1 MQISRILFMI
11 SLASRSIFGLL
22 VALGLWCAVEVT
34 AAPTSAPKPGLELA
48 RLKELD
54 NPSRS
59 PAQRANLGLRLYR
72 DEMVNPTPRPGPPY
86 TSVVTHDYVL
96 AQITRKL
103 AESDADAVTLRKTW
117 ERMNPGEVKD
127 SLAIA
132 LLLRETG
139 KAKVK
144 SQKAT
149 GDGADGDAKLR
160 EDLRAK
166 VAAYVLDRQH
176 PLRLRELGV
185 VALGRLAVQEN
196 DASLGP
202 TLAQVIREDVQGQY
216 KTAPDAAGKGGVL
229 VFPVRRAAAEA
240 IQAMDKAGM
249 LLESYVTAAAKQ
261 AQFEV
266 KLSPPPVRPAA
277 ATK

>member
-1 MQISRILFMI
+1 MLHNSRILMLTI
-11 SLASRSIFGLL
+11 CT
-22 VALGLWCAVEVT
+22 CAFVSCQSE
-34 AAPTSAPKPGLELA
+34 AATELPLERKPEFNLS

-54 NPSRS
+54 NPSRTPS
-59 PAQRANLGLRLYR
+59 QRANLGLRLYR
-72 DEMVNPTPRPGPPY
+72 DEMVTPTPRPGPPY
-86 TSVVTHDYVL
+86 TSIVTHDYVL

-127 SLAIA
+127 SLTIA
-132 LLLRETG
+132 LLLRDAE

-144 SQKAT
+144 SKKANRES
-149 GDGADGDAKLR
+149 ADGEAKLR
-160 EDLRAK
+160 EDLRTR
-166 VAAYVLDRQH
+166 VSAYVVDRRH

-185 VALGRLAVQEN
+185 VALGKLAVQEN
-196 DASLGP
+196 DASVGP
-202 TLAQVIREDVQGQY
+202 SLAQVIREDVQGQY
-216 KTAPDAAGKGGVL
+216 KAAGQGGTGRVL

-266 KLSPPPVRPAA
+266 KLPPSPTPRPAA
-277 ATK
+277 PAK

>member
-1 MQISRILFMI
+1 MIKLTSSSVFSLFVM
-11 SLASRSIFGLL
+11 
-22 VALGLWCAVEVT
+22 LGLWCATELT
-34 AAPTSAPKPGLELA
+34 AAPVPTPKVGVELS

-54 NPSRS
+54 NPSRT
-59 PAQRANLGLRLYR
+59 PAQRANFGLRLYR

-86 TSVVTHDYVL
+86 TSIVTHDYVL

-103 AESDADAVTLRKTW
+103 AEADADAGTLRKTW

-127 SLAIA
+127 SLTIG
-132 LLLRETG
+132 LLLRETE

-144 SQKAT
+144 SKKAT
-149 GDGADGDAKLR
+149 GERPANGGDPKLR

-166 VAAYVLDRQH
+166 VSAYVVDRQH

-185 VALGRLAVQEN
+185 IALGKLAVQEN
-196 DASLGP
+196 DASIGP
-202 TLAQVIREDVQGQY
+202 TLAQVLREDVQGQY

-240 IQAMDKAGM
+240 IQAMDQAGM
-249 LLESYVTAAAKQ
+249 LLESYVTAAVKQ

-266 KLSPPPVRPAA
+266 KLAPAPTRPAA

>member
-1 MQISRILFMI
+1 MLHHSRILILTICIGVFVSCQSDAATVMP
-11 SLASRSIFGLL
+11 LAR
-22 VALGLWCAVEVT
+22 
-34 AAPTSAPKPGLELA
+34 KPEFNLS

-54 NPSRS
+54 STSRT
-59 PAQRANLGLRLYR
+59 PAQRANLGLRFYR
-72 DEMVNPTPRPGPPY
+72 DEMVTPTPRPGPPY
-86 TSVVTHDYVL
+86 ISIVTHDYVL

-103 AESDADAVTLRKTW
+103 AESDADVNTLRKTW

-127 SLAIA
+127 SLTIA
-132 LLLRETG
+132 LLLREAE

-144 SQKAT
+144 SKRAN
-149 GDGADGDAKLR
+149 GGSADSDTKLR
-160 EDLRAK
+160 DDLRTK
-166 VAAYVLDRQH
+166 VSAYVIDRGH

-185 VALGRLAVQEN
+185 VALGKLAVQEN
-196 DASLGP
+196 DASVGP

-216 KTAPDAAGKGGVL
+216 KAAGQGSAGRVL

-261 AQFEV
+261 AQLEV
-266 KLSPPPVRPAA
+266 KLPPAPTRPAVPA
-277 ATK
+277 K